1 MAFLL
6 LLNEFFR
13 NEGMA
18 LSRYLGLYTARNEKS
33 TAKRNF
39 SAPIF
44 ASSGSNR

>member
-13 NEGMA
+13 NEGLA
-18 LSRYLGLYTARNEKS
+18 LSRYLGLYTARDEKS

-39 SAPIF
+39 PPLIF
-44 ASSGSNR
+44 ASFGSNR